1 MGGSLKVGFGTEIS
15 IIMAYAFGLVLL
27 YVIGYI
33 LLVPIKIIL
42 KLIMNGIIGGIVLL
56 IINFAGSF
64 INLFIPINPIT
75 ALITGFLGIP
85 GILMILFL
93 REVLF

>member
-1 MGGSLKVGFGTEIS
+1 MEIS
-15 IIMAYAFGLVLL
+15 IILAYAFGLVLL

-42 KLIMNGIIGGIVLL
+42 KLILNGIIGGLVLVVL
-56 IINFAGSF
+56 NFFGSF
-64 INLFIPINPIT
+64 LQLYIPINPFT
-75 ALITGFLGIP
+75 ALITGLLGIP

-93 REVLF
+93 KAILF